1 MPQLVIDDNGDIK
14 CEYKK
19 ADGTVVTGDYDV
31 VPILDS
37 FIKEHPDFSYHG
49 RKGIL
54 AMTGYDGVLGYR
66 TDGAYKSKRQPSG
79 RPESFS
85 QG

>member
-1 MPQLVIDDNGDIK
+1 MDGDGFATKLVIDDNGDIK

-37 FIKEHPDFSYHG
+37 FIKEHPDFPIME
-49 RKGIL
+49 KGYPG
-54 AMTGYDGVLGYR
+54 MTGYNGVLATVQMGI
-66 TDGAYKSKRQPSG
+66 
-79 RPESFS
+79 
-85 QG
+85 